1 MIPYGRHEITEED
14 IEAVIKVLKSD
25 FLTQGPQVPK
35 FEKEIADYCGTEH
48 AIAVNS
54 ATSALHL
61 ACLALGLTKDD
72 HLWTSPISF
81 VASANCGRFCGAEV
95 DFVDIDRDTGLMSG

>member
-1 MIPYGRHEITEED
+1 MKIPELRKWIKENSKMIGKLTMIPYGRHEITEED

-54 ATSALHL
+54 ATSAAFSLSCIRL
-61 ACLALGLTKDD
+61 
-72 HLWTSPISF
+72 
-81 VASANCGRFCGAEV
+81 N
-95 DFVDIDRDTGLMSG
+95 